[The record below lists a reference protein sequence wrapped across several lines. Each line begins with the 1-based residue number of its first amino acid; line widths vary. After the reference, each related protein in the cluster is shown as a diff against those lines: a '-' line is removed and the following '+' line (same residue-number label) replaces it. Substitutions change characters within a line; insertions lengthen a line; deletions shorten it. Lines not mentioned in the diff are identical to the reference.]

1 MSIFVYNHKTIFL
14 FNHILEA
21 GGKRRMKNKM
31 SEEKIIMGK
40 NKKKKDEV
48 GKVTPQD
55 TYQYPAEDETS
66 EDDYWPW
73 DEDRCYECTGYG
85 DDYYTDENGDLV
97 SACDECPF
105 NGYNYDDD

>member
-1 MSIFVYNHKTIFL
+1 
-14 FNHILEA
+14 
-21 GGKRRMKNKM
+21 
-31 SEEKIIMGK
+31 MGK

-105 NGYNYDDD
+105 NGYDYDDD